1 MKAVTTAPGPPPAK
15 ASSDGGSPSSPAKAK
30 GKAPCNYSL
39 SNQGCSKGK
48 ACTWSH
54 AFTRKEKQGRC
65 WSCGS
70 VQHQQG
76 TCRVRSEGS
85 PAGKA
90 KANVP
95 KAPPMAA
102 VAMTAGPGVASSE
115 APAALPMASSP
126 VPPGLAATST
136 TSGTTSSAPALV
148 MPEAEVKQLLKEAN
162 AMLKEM
168 RQLKML
174 ALSSTQVENM
184 AIGHRCHPG
193 DGRTGLLDSGA
204 SHPFRVATEEEI
216 ERATRVKVQLADG
229 AEVVLAQNKAGTLLA
244 RPSREGDA
252 ATPIVPLGSLAQDLG
267 CDVSWSRRR
276 GLEIRHPEHGVIRPK
291 VVGPCPVVGEA
302 CALDLIKELEDLKL
316 STLQT
321 STASMARAIWTQEKA
336 WSQCLDAFLLTG
348 SRAAQLQALSAEDSP
363 FRSVSQADRARL
375 AEGVDLS
382 SRAGW
387 DYLKAFPV
395 SRQKRKWLM
404 SLPWVVHLYA
414 GNGKGADPILRE
426 LEDNTVLLE
435 IDITRSLSYDLH
447 KMSCVYRGLVW
458 GAATGRIAGLVGS
471 PPCRGERDVQL
482 VLKQMWLT
490 PVAKAARSNQGAFPL
505 FTMMEGRKLFE
516 IIKGKDGRCW
526 DSLRATW
533 PAFVEQMCLEE
544 VGEVMATNLDLV
556 LPLEITTGENAAW
569 THGFKLAV
577 VEAIKRWKV
586 EPEALQEVK
595 WAKKID
601 VKGFLESFSDK
612 DLKMRRAHVRNNHR
626 PYNRSCRTCVSSSG
640 VGKLHKRIKHPSAH
654 CLSLDIA
661 GPFRVRASDPDH
673 TDYRY
678 MLVGAYTYPRLEAEV
693 TGAPKRKK
701 GKKSGKLLRAMSSI
715 PRLSISTVKQEVIRT
730 FTTLGEHDRSAL
742 SLQGGWL
749 GCGHA
754 GRDCNAE
761 SSRRSYFLQP
771 EAHAYNK
778 ALVEW

>member
-1 MKAVTTAPGPPPAK
+1 M
-15 ASSDGGSPSSPAKAK
+15 
-30 GKAPCNYSL
+30 
-39 SNQGCSKGK
+39 
-48 ACTWSH
+48 
-54 AFTRKEKQGRC
+54 
-65 WSCGS
+65 
-70 VQHQQG
+70 
-76 TCRVRSEGS
+76 RSEGS

-115 APAALPMASSP
+115 VPAALPMASSP

-136 TSGTTSSAPALV
+136 TSGTTSSAPALE
-148 MPEAEVKQLLKEAN
+148 MPEAEVKQPLKEAN

-184 AIGHRCHPG
+184 AVGHRCHPG

-244 RPSREGDA
+244 RPSREGDT
-252 ATPIVPLGSLAQDLG
+252 ATPIVPLGSLVQDLG
-267 CDVSWSRRR
+267 CDVSWSRHR
-276 GLEIRHPEHGVIRPK
+276 GLEIRHPEHGVIRPN

-321 STASMARAIWTQEKA
+321 STASMARAIWTWDQEKA

-348 SRAAQLQALSAEDSP
+348 SRAAQLQVLSAEDSP

-395 SRQKRKWLM
+395 SRQKRKRLM

-414 GNGKGADPILRE
+414 GNGKGADPILRD
-426 LEDNTVLLE
+426 LEDNTVILE

-447 KMSCVYRGLVW
+447 KMSGVYRGLLW

-544 VGEVMATNLDLV
+544 VGEVMATNLDFV

-586 EPEALQEVK
+586 EPEALQVVK

-601 VKGFLESFSDK
+601 VKAFWS
-612 DLKMRRAHVRNNHR
+612 
-626 PYNRSCRTCVSSSG
+626 
-640 VGKLHKRIKHPSAH
+640 
-654 CLSLDIA
+654 LS
-661 GPFRVRASDPDH
+661 
-673 TDYRY
+673 
-678 MLVGAYTYPRLEAEV
+678 
-693 TGAPKRKK
+693 
-701 GKKSGKLLRAMSSI
+701 
-715 PRLSISTVKQEVIRT
+715 VIRT
-730 FTTLGEHDRSAL
+730 
-742 SLQGGWL
+742 
-749 GCGHA
+749 
-754 GRDCNAE
+754 
-761 SSRRSYFLQP
+761 
-771 EAHAYNK
+771 
-778 ALVEW
+778 